1 MLPFLLLLACGGA
14 PADTDDTDASGSG
27 RGALRVSFGIDGD
40 WFASMDEPCVGP
52 FWGSIWL
59 SDEVTGA
66 GPIDGAE
73 SVADLH
79 IESVDL
85 SAGENT
91 AVLTTVTDLPAGW
104 VTILGFLDSDG
115 NANVDEPDPDEDDP
129 VTLPGDNEFEVVED
143 AETDALVFFGLLNP

>member
-1 MLPFLLLLACGGA
+1 MLLFLLLLACGAG
-14 PADTDDTDASGSG
+14 PSDTDETDAAGSG
-27 RGALRVSFGIDGD
+27 RGDLRLSFGIDSD

-52 FWGSIWL
+52 FWGSVWL
-59 SDEVTGA
+59 ADEVTGA

-73 SVADLH
+73 SLADVH
-79 IESVDL
+79 VGSVDL
-85 SAGENT
+85 STGEST

-115 NANVDEPDPDEDDP
+115 NAIVDAPDPDEDDP

-143 AETDALVFFGLLNP
+143 AETDVVVFFGLLNP